1 MSNYSILQIIALV
14 FFACAVCI
22 FAYVVVCDI
31 RERKKHSRL
40 IRELDKIRPKINARQ
55 KWGHT
60 K

>member
-1 MSNYSILQIIALV
+1 MSNYSTLEIIALV
-14 FFACAVCI
+14 LFACAAII

-40 IRELDKIRPKINARQ
+40 IRELDEIRAKINARQ
-55 KWGHT
+55 KWGSA